1 MHWRDA
7 IQLEMAKITTIK
19 ADVRSTLHNTKNFQ
33 PQIFAEARHQLQGW
47 CRDLPESMCLHSLL
61 DNDLLATEDRIR
73 TLPQQDIIMK
83 RWFCTTMLLFTL
95 SQQLLRSSPHI
106 QNKTTFKPAWESLKC
121 LQLCASKDHAAKVL
135 YSRLQPHIAVIQA
148 ERLRISTLPRQL
160 PVGDGHLFA
169 IPSGDSAL
177 YRTAHALLDLVA
189 QPFPIIT

>member
-1 MHWRDA
+1 
-7 IQLEMAKITTIK
+7 
-19 ADVRSTLHNTKNFQ
+19 
-33 PQIFAEARHQLQGW
+33 
-47 CRDLPESMCLHSLL
+47 
-61 DNDLLATEDRIR
+61 
-73 TLPQQDIIMK
+73 
-83 RWFCTTMLLFTL
+83 MLLFTL
-95 SQQLLRSSPHI
+95 SQRLLHSSPHI

-135 YSRLQPHIAVIQA
+135 YRLQPHIAVIQA

-189 QPFPIIT
+189 QPFPIITGDGGYSVMDDRDGGPGTLW